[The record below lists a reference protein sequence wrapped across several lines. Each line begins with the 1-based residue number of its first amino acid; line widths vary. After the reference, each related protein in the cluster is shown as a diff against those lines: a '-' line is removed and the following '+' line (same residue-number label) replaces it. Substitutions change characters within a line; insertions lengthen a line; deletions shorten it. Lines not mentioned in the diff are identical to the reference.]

1 MGKLLL
7 NSLYSLVLFAAFCLG
22 GAATAQAE
30 CPGGQVASAATEGR
44 CCWPGQTYDLSTSA
58 CTGSPACP
66 GGMVAQ
72 GTECIAAAQSGG
84 GGGGQ
89 GGGLEIME
97 HGAAPAA
104 GQAGHQTVPVGQA
117 PSAYQTTPVA
127 VPAQQQPVTYE
138 SRRRTGLIVT
148 GSILFGISYLIA
160 VLVAVGDEDGLWA
173 IPVAG
178 PFIKMDIIDDDGSAA
193 SYGYVAFTLWGLV
206 QAVGLTLLTLGIVL
220 RREVPVR
227 AGLDLDGEPGGLAL
241 NPLFN
246 MDEHGATGG
255 LSLIGDF

>member
-7 NSLYSLVLFAAFCLG
+7 NSLYSFVVLTAFCVG
-22 GAATAQAE
+22 GAATAHAE
-30 CPGGQVASAATEGR
+30 CPGGRVASAATEGR
-44 CCWPGQTYDLSTSA
+44 CCWPGQSYDLAASA
-58 CTGSPACP
+58 CTGAPACP

-72 GTECIAAAQSGG
+72 GNECVAAAQSGG
-84 GGGGQ
+84 AQ

-97 HGAAPAA
+97 HGAAPAT

-127 VPAQQQPVTYE
+127 VPAQQQPVTYV
-138 SRRRTGLIVT
+138 SRPRTGFIVT

-160 VLVAVGDEDGLWA
+160 VLTAVGSEDGLWA

-178 PFIKMDIIDDDGSAA
+178 PFVQMRLLSDTDTFAN
-193 SYGYVAFTLWGLV
+193 YGYVGLTLWGLV

-255 LSLIGDF
+255 LSLGGDF